1 MDWEEFKE
9 KVKRIINTYLRS
21 YDIERFDDYIKII
34 VSNYIINY
42 SKQDYEQ
49 LLKKV
54 KNYEFKQFTLKSKNS
69 YEAIIY
75 VSPYA
80 SLAID
85 TIRYTDTINDDT
97 NGISY
102 NIDTLSDEMLY
113 YLIKDFNSSKYAFTI
128 SLWNDFEYYGLSNN
142 LLSALKEIMSLPYS
156 IRITYKNTISDE
168 RLKSLASS
176 HLFNAT
182 CSYDGLFRLDTD
194 EDRIIGRYLA
204 HYEEDKTRILRDAP
218 KMLYKKD
225 LIDQYNMA
233 MASNDPLMQFIGYY
247 HILEYFFKTIRT
259 EKAKKLINE
268 VEGLKNSSQE
278 NDKLK
283 SEIIS
288 KLSTDFK
295 NFLRVSEADSL
306 LFTLEIYINLDKLK
320 TRLEFI
326 SASSINHYKSNEVTF
341 SKGSKVDLLSSNEEL
356 IYKNLKNRIYKTR
369 NAIVHNKFNEDNED
383 NEDKKDKKDKNYIY
397 NPFENE
403 EELKKEIPLMRA
415 IAEQIIINT
424 AEEI

>member
-21 YDIERFDDYIKII
+21 YDIERFDDFIKII
-34 VSNYIINY
+34 VYNYIINY

-113 YLIKDFNSSKYAFTI
+113 YLIKDFDSSKYAFTI
-128 SLWNDFEYYGLSNN
+128 SLRNDYEYYGLSNN

-156 IRITYKNTISDE
+156 IRITYKNTISEE
-168 RLKSLASS
+168 RLESLASS
-176 HLFNAT
+176 HLFNTT
-182 CSYDGLFRLDTD
+182 CSYNGVFRLDTD
-194 EDRIIGRYLA
+194 EDRIIGRFLA

-218 KMLYKKD
+218 KKLYKKE

-259 EKAKKLINE
+259 EKAKKSINE

-295 NFLRVSEADSL
+295 KFLRVSEADSL
-306 LFTLEIYINLDKLK
+306 LFTLEIYINLDELK

-326 SASSINHYKSNEVTF
+326 SSPKIKNYKLKEVSF
-341 SKGSKVDLLSSNEEL
+341 SKGNEVDLDSKNEDD
-356 IYKNLKNRIYKTR
+356 IYKNLRDRIYKTR
-369 NAIVHNKFNEDNED
+369 NAIVHNKFNEDDE
-383 NEDKKDKKDKNYIY
+383 DKNYIY

-403 EELKKEIPLMRA
+403 EELAKEIPLMRA